1 MNEDAA
7 VAIDVLSEN
16 GCHFLRSTLDEVV
29 KDDQSGNRNAVIFA
43 AAALEVLL
51 KARLAIEH
59 WTLLFEDPAK
69 AKISDLK
76 SGEFVSVSA
85 SKIVQRLNN
94 VASLDL
100 KNDAPDKVFKLRNR
114 VVHFAPPTDLAVRV
128 EVALGLNFALTFI
141 HEHLLPHL
149 ETSRSADLAA
159 LKEEIAVVFRELEHF
174 RTSRLESLEGV
185 LGTHSTIVECP
196 DCNQPTLVIQADDDE
211 DSCLFCLATTKG
223 EELAQRYVADV
234 LNWSWHDVADGGE
247 DPVHACIN
255 CGADALVAG
264 IQVVNRP
271 KIAFGCFSCAEM
283 VEQGEVQPCDRCGE
297 LMAANEETGTC
308 SDCWAA
314 IVSR

>member
-1 MNEDAA
+1 MNDDVAL
-7 VAIDVLSEN
+7 AIDVLSEN
-16 GCHFLRSTLDEVV
+16 GCHFLRSTLDEVG
-29 KDDQSGNRNAVIFA
+29 KDDQAGNRNAVIFA

-59 WTLLFEDPAK
+59 WTLLFEEPAK
-69 AKISDLK
+69 AKLSELK
-76 SGEFVSVSA
+76 GGEFVSVSA

-94 VASLDL
+94 VASLNL

-149 ETSRSADLAA
+149 ETRRSADLAA
-159 LKEEIAVVFRELEHF
+159 LKEEIADVFRELEHF
-174 RTSRLESLEGV
+174 RTSRLESLEGF
-185 LGTHSTIVECP
+185 LRTHPIIVECP
-196 DCNQPTLVIQADDDE
+196 DCSQPTLVLQADDDE
-211 DSCLFCLATTKG
+211 DSCLFCLATTQG

-234 LNWSWHDVADGGE
+234 LNWSWRDVADGGE

-255 CGADALVAG
+255 CDADALVAG

-283 VEQGEVQPCDRCGE
+283 FEQGEVQRCDRCGE
-297 LMAANEETGTC
+297 LMAAHDETGTC

-314 IVSR
+314 IL